1 MPDIGTAYV
10 NIVPK
15 APGISG
21 KIEEVFGGSSAQS
34 GISKAGGKLGSLLM
48 GAAKATAVGAVA
60 GLGVILKESFEAGGK
75 LQQSFGGL
83 ETIYGDLASKRIK
96 TFAMEAA
103 AAGISAN
110 DYAEQAVSMGAALK
124 QAFGGDS
131 AAAMEAANT
140 AILDM
145 ADNAAKMGTPLESI
159 QAAYQG
165 FAKQNYTMLDNLKLG
180 YGGTKEEMQRLLAD
194 AQAFSG
200 VEYDINNLGDVYEAI
215 HVIQGELGL
224 TGVAAE
230 EAETTLSG
238 SFGSL
243 KASWENLMGAMAT
256 GEGLSLAMLNLENSV
271 TAFGENVMTVL
282 GNIGPQL
289 PGMISRLLDII
300 IEHAPELISGGAEL
314 LVQVGIGLVKAIPDL
329 VAKIPEIIIGIKDA
343 LVGNAQIQEW
353 IQMGKDM
360 VGGIIKGIL
369 GKAGEL
375 VSSLKNIVRMGL
387 NGARDEA
394 EIKSPSQLFAREV
407 GQWIPAGIAQGA
419 EESTGPME
427 RVMAGLIDDSLT
439 AAESARPAAAAAG
452 SGDADRIIAALQ
464 QLQVQASVVLEGDA
478 RGLFRSVQKSNMVR
492 TRSTGYNAL
501 AAEV

>member
-10 NIVPK
+10 NIIPK
-15 APGISG
+15 APGISSN
-21 KIEEVFGGSSAQS
+21 IEEIFGGSSAQS

-48 GAAKATAVGAVA
+48 GAAKITAVSAVA

-83 ETIYGDLASKRIK
+83 ETIYGDAAGKAQE
-96 TFAMEAA
+96 FAMRAS

-110 DYAEQAVSMGAALK
+110 DYAEQAVSMGAALN
-124 QAFGGDS
+124 QAFGGNTYQS
-131 AAAMEAANT
+131 MQAANT

-145 ADNAAKMGTPLESI
+145 ADNAAKMGTPLQSI

-194 AQAFSG
+194 AQKFSG
-200 VEYDINNLGDVYEAI
+200 VEYDISNLGDVYEAI
-215 HVIQGELGL
+215 HVIQQEMGL
-224 TGVAAE
+224 TGVAAM
-230 EAETTLSG
+230 EANSTLSG

-256 GEGLSLAMLNLENSV
+256 GEGMESALGNLQLSALSFA
-271 TAFGENVMTVL
+271 ENVMGVL
-282 GNIGPQL
+282 GNIGEQL
-289 PGMISRLLDII
+289 PGMISGLLDIL
-300 IEHAPELISGGAEL
+300 IEHAPDLIVGGVEL
-314 LVQVGIGLVKAIPDL
+314 LVQIGIGLVQAIPDL
-329 VAKIPEIIIGIKDA
+329 VAKIPEIITGIKDA

-407 GQWIPAGIAQGA
+407 GQWIPAGIAMGA
-419 EESTGPME
+419 EENTGPLD
-427 RVMAGLIDDSLT
+427 RVMTGLIDESLT
-439 AAESARPAAAAAG
+439 AAESWRPASAAQTG
-452 SGDADRIIAALQ
+452 GDTDRIIEALQ
-464 QLQVQASVVLEGDA
+464 QLQVQTSVILEGDA
-478 RGLFRSVQKSNMVR
+478 RGLFRSVQKSNTVR

>member
-15 APGISG
+15 APGISSN
-21 KIEEVFGGSSAQS
+21 IEEIFGGSSAQS

-48 GAAKATAVGAVA
+48 GAAKVTAVSAVA

-83 ETIYGDLASKRIK
+83 ETIYGDAAAGAKEY
-96 TFAMEAA
+96 AQAAA

-110 DYAEQAVSMGAALK
+110 NYAEQAVSIGAALK
-124 QAFGGDS
+124 QAFGGDTE
-131 AAAMEAANT
+131 AAMEAANT

-165 FAKQNYTMLDNLKLG
+165 FSRGQYQLLDNLKLG
-180 YGGTKEEMQRLLAD
+180 YGGSKAEMERLLAD
-194 AQAFSG
+194 AQAISG
-200 VEYDINNLGDVYEAI
+200 VEYDIETLGDVYEAI

-224 TGVAAE
+224 TGVAAA
-230 EAETTLSG
+230 EAQDTISG

-243 KASWENLMGAMAT
+243 KASWENLMGALAT
-256 GEGLSLAMLNLENSV
+256 GEGMDTAMANLQASMG
-271 TAFGENVMTVL
+271 AFGENAIQIL
-282 GNIGPQL
+282 GTIGSQL
-289 PGMISRLLDII
+289 PEMISGLLDII
-300 IEHAPELISGGAEL
+300 IENAPELISGGVEL
-314 LVQVGIGLVKAIPDL
+314 LVQVGVGLIQAIPDL
-329 VAKIPEIIIGIKDA
+329 VAKIPEIVTGIKDA
-343 LVGNAQIQEW
+343 IVGNETLQEW
-353 IQMGKDM
+353 AQVGKDII
-360 VGGIIKGIL
+360 GGIIKGL
-369 GKAGEL
+369 WEKAADLWNGIKE
-375 VSSLKNIVRMGL
+375 IVRGGL
-387 NGARDEA
+387 NSAKDEA
-394 EIKSPSQLFAREV
+394 EIESPSKLFAREV
-407 GQWIPAGIAQGA
+407 GQWIPAGIAMGA
-419 EESTGPME
+419 EENAGTLDKA
-427 RVMAGLIDDSLT
+427 MAGLIDGSLM
-439 AAESARPAAAAAG
+439 AAEDYRPAASAA
-452 SGDADRIIAALQ
+452 SGDDADRIIEALQ